1 MGQMLIQTR
10 IKFNTHPDTNPN
22 VVTCNDDEIKVVI
35 VSFSQS
41 RLERDNI
48 RATWA
53 KTLPNSV
60 KLIFMIGKHSNT
72 NEVIEN
78 VVEKN
83 LVETDIDVQDKN
95 FDFKQTLA
103 MLSWLYK
110 NCPRARFVL
119 KTTSDVFI
127 NVPKIIELIDQ
138 EMFASNRMYGELLR
152 RMGPERQSD
161 SKTHHHSVSIEEW
174 PWRKFPPFLK
184 GPSFIISGDL
194 IPRMLMA
201 TTVIPALPLAQI
213 FFTGLVPLLG
223 HMMRIGVSSFFA
235 YYPPSEDSEDPCD
248 YSKFGG
254 IHQMSNLNQMQL
266 ALEKAEESILKNQT
280 CQVAPRCLALVEGKC
295 MMFSK
300 DGKKGS
306 KKPAFR
312 WP

>member
-10 IKFNTHPDTNPN
+10 IKFNTHPDTDPN
-22 VVTCNDDEIKVVI
+22 LATCNDDENKIVI
-35 VSFSQS
+35 VSLSQS

-60 KLIFMIGKHSNT
+60 KLIFMIGKQSNT

-78 VVEKN
+78 LEEN
-83 LVETDIDVQDKN
+83 LVETDIDAQDRD

-110 NCPRARFVL
+110 NCPRARFIL

-174 PWRKFPPFLK
+174 PWR
-184 GPSFIISGDL
+184 
-194 IPRMLMA
+194 
-201 TTVIPALPLAQI
+201 
-213 FFTGLVPLLG
+213 
-223 HMMRIGVSSFFA
+223 
-235 YYPPSEDSEDPCD
+235 
-248 YSKFGG
+248 
-254 IHQMSNLNQMQL
+254 
-266 ALEKAEESILKNQT
+266 
-280 CQVAPRCLALVEGKC
+280 
-295 MMFSK
+295 
-300 DGKKGS
+300 
-306 KKPAFR
+306 
-312 WP
+312 